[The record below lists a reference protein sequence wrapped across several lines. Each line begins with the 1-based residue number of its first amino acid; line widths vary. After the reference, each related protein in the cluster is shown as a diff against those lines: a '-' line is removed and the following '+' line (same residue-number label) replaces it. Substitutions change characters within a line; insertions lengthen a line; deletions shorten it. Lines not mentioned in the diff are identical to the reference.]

1 MADGPY
7 TTRAL
12 QIAAHAPNCG
22 IGECEKCDKAG
33 LAALLVLPSVA
44 DPAYAAGVHDTIAP
58 LLKGVADPV
67 LTASG
72 YVIRT
77 LRRGYVMAYYADN
90 PKASIEA
97 AGQGGWTIARVD
109 AGGYMMPTRFALVES
124 GQDDKEESFACSRT
138 AAYASALLFVI
149 PNAKRAGN
157 VWVAF
162 STHPWSKQVRDAYT
176 GSEALR
182 KQGMTC
188 INAST
193 ATCERSIKLTTD
205 NLSKAVA
212 DFTPNLDITAFQG
225 NPFPVRPL
233 GTEFTTALDAAMRVS
248 FLRDIATQTP
258 RPESATEVVAQA
270 KVAIERANNGFTLD
284 NAMIVSLPDPEGITT
299 TTAQRRITLCN
310 TAAEWID
317 QFKDGGRDDWPYEKT
332 GYWRLQ
338 SALTIEGLLKII
350 AAPGEKEAQEAA
362 KHQDLN
368 GKPITRTAYNAQ
380 IKAGTLPANAGFMP
394 DTYQDSIGGHVTRSD
409 MGTLTIPTPD
419 AIRSHI
425 QGLQN
430 EVTQKLTGKAQGMNW
445 KAFLD
450 TYKQKVQ
457 QDKDRLAR
465 FELDHKAWLQ
475 SDSFRQLHEHNF
487 DDATLADG
495 LPYARCINHCLMGGP
510 LTKNAMAWWDP
521 FLGSDPNVKNNL
533 LVRAMLGNQQS
544 FFGWFTQ
551 LDQVSKT
558 WDELKG
564 VLDLEKELREKAE
577 HAEKQ
582 ARAGGAAAA
591 STAKAASGAAMAA
604 AHALEETQAITQQL
618 ITTASAVAA
627 AKDEAGT
634 LTDTLR
640 VQLKKLS
647 ISLMG
652 KSREGLEA
660 VKLQVPVEVFARLCR
675 AMAGHT
681 EELFSKAGEVAGRKV
696 RSVVLSSV
704 LSLGIEG
711 KTSQANALVDLYLW
725 IEGKQALQVGKQ
737 GGKYALNFAEVT
749 GKAEQPLSIMLTE
762 ESARDLAKNSM
773 RLMRGA
779 GAGVLSAGSG
789 FLQALS
795 IGAAVKQF
803 QGGGADDREAAALS
817 FISGGMGLS
826 AALLETGGSF
836 AKQYEK
842 MVAVDALKSAAAY
855 AAGFSAVMDAMQAL
869 INRKSAASR
878 GDSNAEGI
886 YAVQAVFFGIA
897 AVATLTTTELVGT
910 ALGWVT
916 SSVVAAGMS
925 WTGIGLVFVAL
936 GVLAGFSVLIYQD
949 KPIQT
954 WAAESIWGTKPSSRF
969 KTLFSEQV
977 ALNEVL
983 LGIKIDFN
991 FRSELSDS
999 GNWITWLNQ
1008 VDGSALNPDNDQTTT
1023 REAWLRMTVAPALLE
1038 KMSWVMQIYAKPSKN
1053 WPHVVA
1059 QKGSSAPVLGDAPAL
1074 GQGIRA
1080 ASQTQSVSSESLGM
1094 VDITLSVRLD
1104 ASQYD
1109 SAYAQVR
1116 ISTDSDANALL
1127 TNCDLIVDEHRLT

>member
-97 AGQGGWTIARVD
+97 GGQGGWTIARVD

-149 PNAKRAGN
+149 PNAQRAGN

-162 STHPWSKQVRDAYT
+162 STHPWSKQVRDAYA

-193 ATCERSIKLTTD
+193 ATCERSIKLTTG

-212 DFTPNLDITAFQG
+212 DFTPNLDTTAFQG

-233 GTEFTTALDAAMRVS
+233 GAEFTTALDAAMRVS
-248 FLRDIATQTP
+248 FLRDIATQTL
-258 RPESATEVVAQA
+258 RPESAADVVAQA

-445 KAFLD
+445 EAFLD

-475 SDSFRQLHEHNF
+475 SDSFQQLHEHNF
-487 DDATLADG
+487 DDTTLADG
-495 LPYARCINHCLMGGP
+495 LPYARCINNCLMGGP

-521 FLGSDPNVKNNL
+521 FLRPDPRLKNNL

-577 HAEKQ
+577 HAEKE

-591 STAKAASGAAMAA
+591 STAKAASGVAMVAAQ
-604 AHALEETQAITQQL
+604 ALEETQAITQQL

-634 LTDTLR
+634 LTDALR
-640 VQLKKLS
+640 TQLKKLS

-725 IEGKQALQVGKQ
+725 VEGKQALQVGKQ

-749 GKAEQPLSIMLTE
+749 GSAEQPLGIMLTE
-762 ESARDLAKNSM
+762 ESARELAKNSM

-789 FLQALS
+789 LLQALS
-795 IGAAVKQF
+795 IGAAVKKF
-803 QGGGADDREAAALS
+803 QGGNAEDREAAALS
-817 FISGGMGLS
+817 LISGGLGLS
-826 AALLETGGSF
+826 AALMDIGKGF
-836 AKQYEK
+836 AAQYEK
-842 MVAVDALKSAAAY
+842 KLAMDSLKSAAGY
-855 AAGFSAVMDAMQAL
+855 AAGFSTTMDALQSF
-869 INRKSAASR
+869 INMGVASTK
-878 GDSNAEGI
+878 GDVNA
-886 YAVQAVFFGIA
+886 
-897 AVATLTTTELVGT
+897 ATLYMSQGAFFTIAMFATLSDAGIFGAAFAKGT
-910 ALGWVT
+910 AGM
-916 SSVVAAGMS
+916 VAAGLS
-925 WTGIGLVFVAL
+925 WSGIALVFVAL
-936 GVLAGFSVLIYQD
+936 GVLAGFAVLIYQD
-949 KPIQT
+949 RPLQT
-954 WAAESIWGTKPSSRF
+954 WAAECIWGTKPSSRF
-969 KTLFSEQV
+969 KNLSNEQM

-983 LGIKIDFN
+983 LGVKIDFG
-991 FRSELSDS
+991 FRSELGDS
-999 GNWITWLNQ
+999 ENWVTWLNQ
-1008 VDGSALNPDNDQTTT
+1008 ADGSALNPSNDQTTT
-1023 REAWLRMTVAPALLE
+1023 REAWLRMTIVPALLA
-1038 KMSWVMQIYAKPSKN
+1038 KVSWVMQIYAKPHKD
-1053 WPHVVA
+1053 WPQLMA
-1059 QKGSSAPVLGDAPAL
+1059 QKGSSAPVLGATPSPDL
-1074 GQGIRA
+1074 GIRD
-1080 ASQTQSVSSESLGM
+1080 ASQTQSTSSDASGM
-1094 VDITLSVRLD
+1094 VEVTLMLKLD

-1116 ISTDSDANALL
+1116 ITTDSDANPLL
-1127 TNCDLIVDEHRLT
+1127 TNCDLIVDERRLT